1 MEYFIH
7 DQVVKTLKFLYP
19 QVEHGWDYRCVM
31 SVADTPKFIP
41 LSDAWIEAWTAEGIP
56 QPSIE
61 YLKQVW
67 AENNLA
73 SWAFPGAQ
81 QPTVEGAQTL

>member
-19 QVEHGWDYRCVM
+19 QIEHALDYRCLM
-31 SVADTPKFIP
+31 SVADSPKFIP
-41 LSDAWIEAWTAEGIP
+41 LSDAWIEAWTVSDIE

-67 AENNLA
+67 IEQDLS
-73 SWAFPGAQ
+73 SWSAPN

>member
-7 DQVVKTLKFLYP
+7 DQVVKTINFLYP
-19 QVEHGWDYRCVM
+19 NIQNGNDYRCLM
-31 SVADTPKFIP
+31 NVADTPKFIP
-41 LSDAWIEAWTAEGIP
+41 LSDAWIEAWTAEGVE

-67 AENNLA
+67 VENNLSAWA
-73 SWAFPGAQ
+73 SPD
-81 QPTVEGAQTL
+81 QPTTTGSQTL

>member
-7 DQVVKTLKFLYP
+7 DQVVKTIKFLYP
-19 QVEHGWDYRCVM
+19 DVQHGNDYRCLM
-31 SVADTPKFIP
+31 QVADTPKFIP
-41 LSDAWIEAWTAEGIP
+41 LSDAWIEAWTAEGVE

-67 AENNLA
+67 AENNLSNWVA
-73 SWAFPGAQ
+73 PK
-81 QPTVEGAQTL
+81 QPTVQGAQTL

>member
-1 MEYFIH
+1 MEFFIH
-7 DQVVKTLKFLYP
+7 DQAVKTIKFLYP
-19 QVEHGWDYRCVM
+19 ALQHGWDYRCLM

-41 LSDAWIEAWTAEGIP
+41 LSDAWIEAWTAEDIE

-67 AENNLA
+67 LDNNLQDWVA
-73 SWAFPGAQ
+73 PN
-81 QPTVEGAQTL
+81 QPTVTGVETF